1 MGIGVLPLWLVQ
13 LLGGCGGIIALLFS
27 KQFREPFNKNYSR
40 AMDLNG
46 VKQRP
51 LMAAAASGM
60 LFMDSL
66 WIWYNPKKALTKTQF
81 INWEMVERAMQHG
94 RGLIIL
100 SPHLG
105 GFEIIPRYIAQHFPA
120 TIMFRPA
127 RQEWLNEIVV
137 SGRAYPNMNFVPAN
151 LHGVRAMTRAL
162 KEGVQLHYFLIKFQ
176 LVAME
181 YGPLFLSKTP
191 IQLPCPLDWLIAI
204 KLRLSY
210 FLQFVN
216 YLVRVGKLRFVCWIL
231 SQRILKKLQCK
242 WIKRSRK
249 LSLKRPNNLFG
260 RITATNTLK
269 APCYRQ
275 KTNLYDEL
283 VAHLF

>member
-1 MGIGVLPLWLVQ
+1 MFKFILRLILMGIGVLPLWLVQ

-127 RQEWLNEIVV
+127 RQEWLNDIVV

-162 KEGVQLHYFLIKFQ
+162 KEGGAIALLPDQVPTSGDGVWASFFKQNAYTTTLPARLANRNQTPVI
-176 LVAME
+176 
-181 YGPLFLSKTP
+181 LFS
-191 IQLPCPLDWLIAI
+191 AI
-204 KLRLSY
+204 
-210 FLQFVN
+210 
-216 YLVRVGKLRFVCWIL
+216 
-231 SQRILKKLQCK
+231 
-242 WIKRSRK
+242 RK
-249 LSLKRPNNLFG
+249 LLGQGWKVEVRLLDSLSENAEVAAVQMNQA
-260 RITATNTLK
+260 IEEAILK
-269 APCYRQ
+269 APEQFIWSYNRY
-275 KTNLYDEL
+275 KHPEGALLPPKN
-283 VAHLF
+283 

>member
-1 MGIGVLPLWLVQ
+1 MGIGGLPLWLAQ

-27 KQFREPFNKNYSR
+27 KQFREIFNKNYSR

-46 VKQRP
+46 IKQRP

-66 WIWYNPKKALTKTQF
+66 WIWYNPEKALTKTQF
-81 INWEMVERAMQHG
+81 INWEMVDKAIQHG

-137 SGRAYPNMNFVPAN
+137 LGRAYPNMNFVPAN
-151 LHGVRAMTRAL
+151 LQGVRAMTRTL
-162 KEGVQLHYFLIKFQ
+162 KEGGAIAL
-176 LVAME
+176 
-181 YGPLFLSKTP
+181 
-191 IQLPCPLDWLIAI
+191 LPDQVPSSGDGVWASFFNQNAYTTTLPA
-204 KLRLSY
+204 RLSNRNQTPVIL
-210 FLQFVN
+210 FSAIRKSLGQGWVVE
-216 YLVRVGKLRFVCWIL
+216 VRLLEPFSENSEKAAVQMNQAIEEA
-231 SQRILKKLQCK
+231 I
-242 WIKRSRK
+242 
-249 LSLKRPNNLFG
+249 
-260 RITATNTLK
+260 LK
-269 APCYRQ
+269 APEQFIWSYNRY
-275 KTNLYDEL
+275 KHPEGALLPPED
-283 VAHLF
+283 

>member
-1 MGIGVLPLWLVQ
+1 VQ

-162 KEGVQLHYFLIKFQ
+162 KEGGAIALLPDQVPTSGDGVWASFFKQNAYTTTLPARLANRNQTPVI
-176 LVAME
+176 
-181 YGPLFLSKTP
+181 LFS
-191 IQLPCPLDWLIAI
+191 AI
-204 KLRLSY
+204 
-210 FLQFVN
+210 
-216 YLVRVGKLRFVCWIL
+216 
-231 SQRILKKLQCK
+231 
-242 WIKRSRK
+242 RK
-249 LSLKRPNNLFG
+249 LLGQGWKVEVRLLDSLSENSEEAAVQMNQA
-260 RITATNTLK
+260 IEEAILK
-269 APCYRQ
+269 APEQFIWSYNRYKHPEGALLPPQ
-275 KTNLYDEL
+275 S
-283 VAHLF
+283 

>member
-1 MGIGVLPLWLVQ
+1 MGIGSLPLWLAQ

-27 KQFREPFNKNYSR
+27 KQFRELFNKNYSR

-46 VKQRP
+46 IKQRP

-81 INWEMVERAMQHG
+81 INWEMVDKAIQHG

-137 SGRAYPNMNFVPAN
+137 LGRAYPNMNFVPAN
-151 LHGVRAMTRAL
+151 LQGVRAMTRAL
-162 KEGVQLHYFLIKFQ
+162 KEGGAIALLPDQVPSSGDGVWASFFNQNAYTTTLPARLANRNQTPVILFSAIRKSLGQGWLVEVRLLEPFSKNSEEAAVQ
-176 LVAME
+176 MNR
-181 YGPLFLSKTP
+181 
-191 IQLPCPLDWLIAI
+191 AI
-204 KLRLSY
+204 EEA
-210 FLQFVN
+210 
-216 YLVRVGKLRFVCWIL
+216 I
-231 SQRILKKLQCK
+231 
-242 WIKRSRK
+242 
-249 LSLKRPNNLFG
+249 
-260 RITATNTLK
+260 LK
-269 APCYRQ
+269 APEQFIWSYNRYKHPEGALLPPQ
-275 KTNLYDEL
+275 S
-283 VAHLF
+283 